1 MDCPD
6 CGAHMRT
13 DNLARHRGA
22 PVCETYECDHCGETC
37 PLLHRKQHLK
47 THRPTVSHEERRPA
61 ADPVLPSYEIDDEY
75 VDIYT
80 TFAKHIEPQIKKGK
94 CTNVYNFQI
103 GEFGVRSIST
113 LARQVFDA
121 QASSFKIAISL
132 GVILRNIETNELC
145 YYWASQNNQLLMD
158 TPRLIRNEG
167 DMVGLCDEILQKDLR
182 KHVTY
187 PNTKYTFVKCT
198 NVSFYVTR
206 LSNVAIGAPIDLPE
220 YLVKNKGLYS
230 LTKSNQSGKPYD
242 DRFCFFRALALHRG
256 AKISALEVPAKRLL
270 REYCD
275 RVAIGVKDFCGIS
288 LDQLEDASKIFN
300 VGINVYAQDKDRITD
315 LIFRSIKQDDIMYLN
330 LYVDHF
336 SYVKNF
342 DLYSKSY
349 CCPKCRKIW
358 TRHWDFKRHVKSCD
372 AGTRSTYGNGIF
384 KPTQSI
390 FEQLE
395 VHGIEIPEELRI
407 YEYRICYDIECTL
420 SRDTG
425 VSDTARVSYSFK
437 HDLASISICSNV
449 PGFLKPTCL
458 ISDGCPKK
466 LVKKFVDSMIE
477 IAKVAR
483 ELQSEKF
490 DEYMLDIEELED
502 TGLQQRFEDY
512 ISQIPVLS
520 FNGNYSDYIIAV
532 II

>member
-1 MDCPD
+1 MFS
-6 CGAHMRT
+6 A
-13 DNLARHRGA
+13 NLARHRGS
-22 PVCETYECDHCGETC
+22 PMCKTYDCDVCAEKC
-37 PLLHRKQHLK
+37 PQLHRKQHK
-47 THRPTVSHEERRPA
+47 HAHAVDVSHEERRPA
-61 ADPVLPSYEIDDEY
+61 ADPVLPPYEVDGEY

-80 TFAKHIEPQIKKGK
+80 TFAKHIRPQIKKGK
-94 CTNVYNFQI
+94 CTTVYNFQI
-103 GEFGVRSIST
+103 GEFGVRSISA
-113 LARQVFDA
+113 LAKQVFDT

-132 GVILRNIETNELC
+132 GYILKNNETNELC
-145 YYWASQNNQLLMD
+145 YYWPSQNNQLLVD
-158 TPRLIRNEG
+158 TPRLIRTEG
-167 DMVGLCDEILQKDLR
+167 DMVDLCDVILQKDLQ
-182 KHVTY
+182 KLVTY

-220 YLVKNKGLYS
+220 YLQRNMGLYS
-230 LTKSNQSGKPYD
+230 LTKAKQTGKPYD
-242 DRFCFFRALALHRG
+242 DRLCFFRALALHRG

-270 REYCD
+270 REFCD
-275 RVAIGVKDFCGIS
+275 RVDIGVKDFSGIS

-300 VGINVYAQDKDRITD
+300 VGINVYVQDKDRMTE
-315 LIFRSIKQDDIMYLN
+315 LVFRSVKQDDIMYLN
-330 LYVDHF
+330 LYIDHF
-336 SYVKNF
+336 SYVKDF
-342 DLYSKSY
+342 GLYSKSY

-358 TRHWDFKRHVKSCD
+358 TRHWDFKRHVKGCD
-372 AGTRSTYGNGIF
+372 AGTKSTYGNGIF
-384 KPTQSI
+384 KPTQTI

-395 VHGIEIPEELRI
+395 AHGIEIPEELRF
-407 YEYRICYDIECTL
+407 YEYRICFDIECTL

-425 VSDTARVSYSFK
+425 VPDTARVSYSFK

-449 PGFLKPTCL
+449 PGFVEPTCL

-466 LVKKFVDSMIE
+466 LVKKSVDRMVE
-477 IAKVAR
+477 IAKAAR

-490 DEYMLDIEELED
+490 DEYILDIDELDD

-520 FNGNYSDYIIAV
+520 FNGDYSNYIITV